1 MIVNSAAI
9 SAEIDYARS
18 KLKDRRDE
26 MRRIVDGM
34 AGRTRISTGHSA
46 NKLIHNHYHQYTSLI
61 VPRMCS
67 GDPRIR
73 VTTPRANEARISALA
88 GEAYVNGWILQTQH
102 RIFCQ
107 KMATDCSL
115 GWGMALLHLDRISGF
130 DDDDDDPVATPILT
144 RLDQGDAWFDT
155 LATAW
160 ELKKFSGYD
169 YSQDHREAIAR
180 SEKEPGWY
188 KSAVRNLP
196 VDIDEQEHQPT
207 DAPRRG
213 EVRIREFWMP
223 SFRLPNAPK
232 NTNGTIFTLGIT
244 GAGGSSAF
252 LRAPRPYFGPTW
264 GPIYLYDIYY
274 VPGQPLGMAPC
285 EAVAAQVDE
294 VNMHAEALSASTRAR
309 KKIGVANLMDKGDA
323 ELIRTTP
330 EGGMALLTGSS
341 QQSINDIV
349 KELQL
354 GGATAEQRQGLAEAL
369 ATLERNSSL
378 DDAGRGRADPNVTAT
393 ATAQAGET
401 QGIRTGY
408 VAQRFSDCDAQ
419 ALRGVLWYVIHS
431 RALRMHIDPEQLGI
445 TPQFLKNKGL
455 PPEAIHQIEVE
466 IRGGPNR
473 GLSFED
479 YTLSLDRY
487 SMERVSE
494 GLMQQRAL
502 QLGELTLKFAQAA
515 PVIAPFTDVRLV
527 MDNIGNAFNQPEY
540 GQVISPEK
548 AAEFAGKMAM
558 QQQQQ
563 PDAEYTRPGAGQLP
577 GPKAGQRAI
586 AGVSG

>member
-9 SAEIDYARS
+9 NQEIDYARS
-18 KLKDRRDE
+18 KLKGRRDD
-26 MRRIVDGM
+26 MRAIIEGM
-34 AGRTRISTGHSA
+34 AGRTFIGKGSHSA
-46 NKLIHNHYHQYTSLI
+46 NRLIHNHYHQYTSLI

-67 GDPRIR
+67 GDPKVR
-73 VTTPRANEARISALA
+73 VDTPRANEAKIASLG
-88 GEAYVNGWILQTQH
+88 GEAYVNEWIRQTQH

-107 KMATDCSL
+107 KMATACSL
-115 GWGMALLHLDRISGF
+115 GWGMALLHLDRRSGF
-130 DDDDDDPVATPILT
+130 DDDDDDPIAWPVLT
-144 RLDQGDAWFDT
+144 ELDQSDAWFDT
-155 LATAW
+155 LANSW
-160 ELKKFSGYD
+160 EAKKFSGYD
-169 YSQDHREAIAR
+169 YSIDHREVIAR
-180 SEKEPGWY
+180 SEREPDWY
-188 KSAVRNLP
+188 KSAVRRLP
-196 VDIDEQEHQPT
+196 VDIDEQEGKPT

-223 SFRLPNAPK
+223 GFKLPHAPQ
-232 NTNGTIFTLGIT
+232 NTNGTIFTLGVT
-244 GAGGSSAF
+244 GAGGGSAF
-252 LRAPRPYFGPTW
+252 LRPPRPFFGPPW

-285 EAVAAQVDE
+285 EAVQAQVDE
-294 VNMHAEALSASTRAR
+294 VNMHAQALSASTRAR
-309 KKIGVANLMDKGDA
+309 KKIGVANLMDKSDA
-323 ELIRTTP
+323 ELIRTTV
-330 EGGMALLTGSS
+330 EGGIALLTGSS
-341 QQSINDIV
+341 QQSINDII
-349 KELQL
+349 KEIQL
-354 GGATAEQRQGLAEAL
+354 GGGTAEQRQGLAEAL

-408 VAQRFSDCDAQ
+408 VSQRFGDCDAQ

-431 RALRMHIDPEQLGI
+431 RSLRMHIRPEELGI
-445 TPQFLKNKGL
+445 TPEFLKGKGL
-455 PPEAIHQIEVE
+455 PPEAVHQVEVE
-466 IRGGPNR
+466 IRGGSNR
-473 GLSFED
+473 GLSFDD

-502 QLGELTLKFAQAA
+502 QLGELTLKYAQIA
-515 PVIAPFTDVRLV
+515 PMIAPFTDVRLV
-527 MDNIGNAFNQPEY
+527 MNKIGDAFNQPDY

-563 PDAEYTRPGAGQLP
+563 PDAEYSQGQMAGPQ
-577 GPKAGQRAI
+577 AGNRAI
-586 AGVSG
+586 AGAVR